1 MGLKFLCAAGAAA
14 LTLLLPLPAAA
25 VELERLSDG
34 VAVLVGKSGNVLIVA
49 GPMGTLLVDDQ
60 RRSDAVETEAGAKQL
75 SSMPI
80 RMVINTHWHL
90 DHSDGNEVFGKQ
102 GAAIIAHRNVRLRRA
117 TEQYLAAYKSRI
129 PPASDAA
136 LPTVLYDESID
147 LHVGAE
153 TVRLRHAANAHTDGD
168 TIVMLEKA
176 NVIHMGDIFFN
187 GIFPF
192 IDRSSNGSIQGMI
205 AGVDQ
210 ALAMADDH
218 TRIVPAH
225 GKIATKTELAAYRAM
240 LADVAK
246 RVGLAMKAGKSRTEI
261 VAMQPASGYRKGM
274 EGNEDRFVEA
284 IYDSLAP

>member
-1 MGLKFLCAAGAAA
+1 MGVRLLGASGVMALTFLVPLSAAA
-14 LTLLLPLPAAA
+14 A
-25 VELERLSDG
+25 ELERLSDA
-34 VAVLVGKSGNVLIVA
+34 VAMLVGKSGNVLIVA
-49 GPMGTLLVDDQ
+49 GPTGTLLIDDQ
-60 RRSDAVETEAGAKQL
+60 RRSDAIETEAGARQL
-75 SSMPI
+75 SPMPI

-102 GAAIIAHRNVRLRRA
+102 GASVIAHRNVRLRRA
-117 TEQYLAAYKSRI
+117 TEQYMAAYKARI

-136 LPTVLYDESID
+136 LPTVLYDEKME
-147 LHVGAE
+147 LLVGGE
-153 TVRLRHAANAHTDGD
+153 TVKLRHAANAHTDGD

-225 GKIATKTELAAYRAM
+225 GKIATKAELAAYRAM
-240 LADVAK
+240 LDDVADK
-246 RVGLAMKAGKSRTEI
+246 VGRAMKAGKSRAEI
-261 VAMQPASGYRKGM
+261 IAMMPASGYRNGM